1 MKLTKENIEEYLLLL
16 VDNELDTAEAA
27 EVNAFVTQHEE
38 YRSLLEL
45 YRATKPDAGEAPYV
59 FPEKESLLRQETP
72 AMPFG
77 TVKPFRMWRQAA
89 AVALLLGTGL
99 VLALLVAR
107 KDGKEISSS
116 PSPSA
121 GAITQNKKLQQ
132 EEVSKPSTPPPA
144 PVLANVH
151 PNRRLPV
158 AAKTAYPDQAAVAP
172 VMRRK
177 REEIAPLAAAT
188 LPVTIAEERP
198 APIVQAVDRE
208 SVLVLTAGRKELPGW
223 LPVKEESLDGVNDLV
238 SQVQELRDNL
248 AEKAKVLKKA
258 SFVIRIGDKDLI
270 ALGR

>member
-16 VDNELDTAEAA
+16 VDNELDAAEAA
-27 EVNAFVTQHEE
+27 EVNAFVMQHEE
-38 YRSLLEL
+38 CRSLLEL
-45 YRATKPDAGEAPYV
+45 YRATKPDTGEAPYV

-72 AMPFG
+72 AMLFG
-77 TVKPFRMWRQAA
+77 TIKPFRMWRQAA

-99 VLALLVAR
+99 VLTLLVAR
-107 KDGKEISSS
+107 KDGKEISS

-132 EEVSKPSTPPPA
+132 EEVPKPSTPPPSTA
-144 PVLANVH
+144 LANVY

-172 VMRRK
+172 VKRRE

-188 LPVTIAEERP
+188 LPATIAEESP
-198 APIVQAVDRE
+198 APIIQAIDRE
-208 SVLVLTAGRKELPGW
+208 SVPALTAGRKELPGW
-223 LPVKEESLDGVNDLV
+223 VPVKEESLDGVNDLV

-248 AEKAKVLKKA
+248 AAKAKVLKRA